1 MRTARTLAVCAL
13 TAAAL
18 ALPTAASFAAGNE
31 GQIEANPSRVRP
43 GGTVTLSTAETTCP
57 KDSSIRVS
65 EQNKGWSA
73 TLTKGTMSLVGTL
86 RVPSTAK
93 AGTYTV
99 VGSCPTGG
107 LIVAGEFTVVGTAV
121 PTGSVSTGLG
131 GGSSDGNTAEI
142 AGGAALAAVALGG
155 AVYLR
160 RRAAAQ
166 RG

>member
-13 TAAAL
+13 TATAI

-31 GQIEANPSRVRP
+31 GQIEATPSSVKA

-57 KDSSIRVS
+57 KDSKLRVS
-65 EQNKGWSA
+65 EQNQGWA
-73 TLTKGTMSLVGTL
+73 TTLTKGTMSLVGTL
-86 RVPSTAK
+86 KIPSTAK

-107 LIVAGEFTVVGTAV
+107 LIVAGEFTVTAATT

-131 GGSSDGNTAEI
+131 GGSGSGNATEI

-155 AVYLR
+155 GVYLR
-160 RRAAAQ
+160 RRTAADRA
-166 RG
+166 